1 MIRHALRW
9 TALTSLSLFAVAA
22 QAQTLPDPEKY
33 EGATSADYAAAFGV
47 EIEAILYKE
56 RPEDPRD
63 SVRPMA
69 SYRLARASEL
79 LAAAPD
85 AQPLLRHPM
94 TGRLFEAINAFRL
107 TEAVD
112 RAAVNALLD
121 RMVGRCGALVQ
132 TDAVCRNVASL
143 SAWMLDTQ
151 GDDAEA
157 LPIIER
163 ALAGKKAARV
173 ADREEG
179 QLWAQRA
186 AALADLGRY
195 DEAVGLWRALATSP
209 LAAGDESQR
218 RGVEAG
224 LADALTRAGRAK
236 EALPL
241 RRALADAQATG
252 FFKTVQTVQLARTLA
267 AAGQPTEAEQVLL
280 TEYDRLVDLDDAFE
294 LNNLSDVTAALVD
307 LHLAKGDVAA
317 AQEEIDFFNE
327 RFARHYDD
335 GSGINKAALANPDSR
350 SFRFAR
356 AKVRLAQGDTP
367 GAAADLESVARTYAS
382 LLRLGGLGDQALDLL
397 DSLPADAVKID
408 RGKLRR
414 ELQGELNR
422 ARLTA
427 LWHQAEKDLFAG
439 RLAQSLAAYERAVP
453 LAATQI
459 ADDAEKR
466 ARILRG
472 RGLARFAAGNRAGAL
487 ADWQEEKRLDD
498 IRFQAVAVDGADC
511 SINIWL
517 AEAADTASLVGQ
529 RPPGC
534 PVTGENESDIVFG
547 QQYAFWILMGL
558 ARRND
563 PGGIGEVHPWLRS
576 MVGSMRASERTFVQP
591 EFSDG
596 PGAGFGSVDRLDSPQ
611 SSLADALWVAG
622 AGRPSAQA
630 AAEAFDLLQDA
641 ALNGTAEAVSISAG
655 LAAATRRAPELGALA
670 EEYQELVAS
679 LPSGRVMMP
688 SIRTPPPLAPLRPF
702 RFEGE
707 DAAAFAKREAEFARA
722 EAAYKADLARYEENI
737 RREPELR
744 RALELQAKKDAEALA
759 VRKARLTEVVGAL
772 QRDFPEYF
780 ALIRPRPLGLAELQ
794 ALLADDEAALL
805 LVPTDGGTHAIAV
818 TRSDIRWHRSDWNNK
833 RLDRAITKLRW
844 DLGADV
850 KVPDAVAAVWE
861 ARGGSGYAFD
871 RMLAFALYREL
882 IEPLKPA
889 LAGKKFV
896 LATTAGMLSALPLGV
911 LVTETPQGDD
921 GDPDKLRGTRWL
933 ADDFALTHLPSLQ
946 TLQFERAKVADP
958 ARPAAATPSFAGF
971 GDPALLGPPRARR
984 GGRDGRRAVGMADAP
999 AVTVDQ
1005 LLRLS
1010 RLPGTATEL
1019 EALRASLDAPPA
1031 SLHMAERATEP
1042 SVFAADLSQV
1052 SILSFATHGLLPGE
1066 VAGLGE
1072 AALVFTPPASP
1083 TPENDGLL
1091 TASEVAAL
1099 RLNADWVILS
1109 ACNTAAGEA
1118 GKATGLG
1125 GLSRAFLYAGARNL
1139 LASHWPVRDDVA
1151 SVVTVKA
1158 IEAAR
1163 QMPGRTRAEALQI
1176 AMRAIRDDRRGDD
1189 FLQSWAHPNAWAA
1202 FELIGDIG
1210 R

>member
-33 EGATSADYAAAFGV
+33 EGATSADYAAAFAAH
-47 EIEAILYKE
+47 IEPLLYKR
-56 RPEDPRD
+56 RPGDTRD
-63 SVRPMA
+63 SLHVDAEAYMD
-69 SYRLARASEL
+69 RADAL
-79 LAAAPD
+79 LMAAPD
-85 AQPLLRHPM
+85 ARPLMQHPV
-94 TGRLFEAINAFRL
+94 TGRLLDAINAYQFARPNGRQAMIRL
-107 TEAVD
+107 LGHMAS
-112 RAAVNALLD
+112 
-121 RMVGRCGALVQ
+121 RCGALVA
-132 TDAVCRNVASL
+132 TDNSCRRSTSIL
-143 SAWMLDTQ
+143 AWMLDTQ
-151 GDDAEA
+151 GDDADA
-157 LPIIER
+157 LSLMEHVLVGKDAAKIVDPDER
-163 ALAGKKAARV
+163 K
-173 ADREEG
+173 
-179 QLWAQRA
+179 LWSQRA
-186 AALADLGRY
+186 GMLMDLGRI
-195 DEAVGLWRALATSP
+195 DESVRLWRTMATSP
-209 LAAGDESQR
+209 LARGDEGQR
-218 RGVEAG
+218 RGMDEG
-224 LADALTRAGRAK
+224 MADALKKGGRAK
-236 EALPL
+236 ETVSIRRTLVAAETSGFL
-241 RRALADAQATG
+241 RTYYSIELARAL
-252 FFKTVQTVQLARTLA
+252 V
-267 AAGQPTEAEQVLL
+267 AAGQSAEAGQLL
-280 TEYDRLVDLDDAFE
+280 RVEYDRLIGLNDQFE
-294 LNNLSDVTAALVD
+294 LDNLSDVTAALVD
-307 LHLAKGDVAA
+307 LHLAAGDVAA
-317 AQEEIDFFNE
+317 AQAEIDRFSE
-327 RFARHYDD
+327 PFARHF
-335 GSGINKAALANPDSR
+335 GRGAPNSR
-350 SFRFAR
+350 SFRLAR
-356 AKVRLAQGDTP
+356 AKVRLAQGNAA
-367 GAAADLESVARTYAS
+367 GAATDLEAAARDNAS
-382 LLRLGGLGDQALDLL
+382 LFRFGGPGDQALDLL
-397 DSLPADAVKID
+397 DTLPADAVKVD
-408 RGKLRR
+408 RTALRR
-414 ELQGELNR
+414 ELQGEMVI
-422 ARLTA
+422 ARLRDMVR
-427 LWHQAEKDLFAG
+427 QAETDLAAG
-439 RLAQSLAAYERAVP
+439 RLAEALSAYERAVP
-453 LAATQI
+453 LVDTFYP
-459 ADDAEKR
+459 DDARKR
-466 ARILRG
+466 ASILHG
-472 RGLARFAAGNRAGAL
+472 RALARFAAGDRVGAL
-487 ADWQEEKRLDD
+487 ADWQAEMLLDD
-498 IRFQAVAVDGADC
+498 VRLKAVEYHYPNC
-511 SINIWL
+511 SIHLWL
-517 AEAADTASLVGQ
+517 AGAEDMRALVGQ
-529 RPPGC
+529 RPDGC
-534 PVTGENESDIVFG
+534 AQTGQNDSDVLFA
-547 QQYAFWILMGL
+547 QLYDFWMRMGL

-563 PGGIGEVHPWLRS
+563 PALMAEVAPWLRS
-576 MVGSMRASERTFVQP
+576 MVDSLRASERIYVQP
-591 EFSDG
+591 EFANRG
-596 PGAGFGSVDRLDSPQ
+596 GIGANFGDRFDAPQ
-611 SSLADALWVAG
+611 SKLADTLWDAA
-622 AGRPSAQA
+622 AGRPSTEVM
-630 AAEAFDLLQDA
+630 AEAFDLLQDA
-641 ALNGTAEAVSISAG
+641 ALSGTAEAVSVN
-655 LAAATRRAPELGALA
+655 AARVAALRRAPELGELA
-670 EEYQELVAS
+670 EEYQQLVAT
-679 LPSGRVMMP
+679 LPVRQQKP
-688 SIRTPPPLAPLRPF
+688 SVAPPPLMAPLRPF
-702 RFEGE
+702 RLQDE
-707 DAAAFAKREAEFARA
+707 DDAAFAKREADFVREQADYQA
-722 EAAYKADLARYEENI
+722 KLAAQEDL
-737 RREPELR
+737 RRRLPELR
-744 RALELQAKKDAEALA
+744 RAWALQEKKDAETQAA
-759 VRKARLTEVVGAL
+759 HRARLTGVVEKL

-1072 AALVFTPPASP
+1072 AALVLTPPASP